1 MARGGGRVSG
11 AGWDSEIQRLA
22 AVKALRLLDTPREER
37 FDRITR
43 LTQRLLG
50 VPIALVSLVDV
61 DRQWFKSCV
70 GLDAEQTHRSVSFC
84 SHAITEPT
92 MMEIPD
98 ATADPRFADNPHVV
112 GDPHIRFYAGQPIA
126 GPSGHLVGTLCV
138 VDMAPRRLD
147 DAEREL
153 LRDLAAWVELECA
166 VVQAS
171 QWEHEAVRARTD
183 FVSVLSHELRTPL
196 TSIRGSLELAL
207 SGDFGDL
214 APPHR
219 RLVTMAARNADRLV
233 RMSTDVLDLHRMRR
247 GDLRLSFA
255 AVSLAEVV
263 DQAVHSVD
271 HASRTGKV
279 PIAVTCPA
287 LHLRGDADRLV
298 QVLTNLLAN
307 AVRVSEPGTKV
318 EVAADHRGNWT
329 TVTVR
334 DRGPGVPAEHLEA
347 IFEPFVQFEVPKQ
360 RQAGSAGLGL
370 AITRGI
376 VEAHGGSIRAFPAD
390 GGGSVFEVR
399 LPADGPEDED
409 RPWW

>member
-1 MARGGGRVSG
+1 MSG

-43 LTQRLLG
+43 LAQRLLD

-84 SHAITEPT
+84 SHAIAEPT
-92 MMEIPD
+92 LMEIPD
-98 ATADPRFADNPHVV
+98 ATLDPRFADNPHVV

-126 GPSGHLVGTLCV
+126 APSGHLVGTLCV
-138 VDMAPRRLD
+138 VGTEVRHLD
-147 DAEREL
+147 DAEREC

-166 VVQAS
+166 VVQAT
-171 QWEHEAVRARTD
+171 QWERDTVRARTD
-183 FVSVLSHELRTPL
+183 FVSVVSHELRTPL
-196 TSIRGSLELAL
+196 TSISGSLELAM

-214 APPHR
+214 DPR
-219 RLVTMAARNADRLV
+219 VRDLVGIASRNADRLV
-233 RMSTDVLDLHRMRR
+233 RMSSDVLDLHHMRK
-247 GDLRLSFA
+247 GDLRLRFDR
-255 AVSLAEVV
+255 VSLAEVV
-263 DQAVHSVD
+263 DHAVQSVA
-271 HASRTGKV
+271 HASRTGQV
-279 PIAVTCPA
+279 PVVVACPES

-318 EVAADHRGNWT
+318 EVAAERAGNWT
-329 TVTVR
+329 TITVR
-334 DRGPGVPAEHLEA
+334 DHGPGIPPDRLAA
-347 IFEPFVQFEVPKQ
+347 IFEPFVQFEVPAQ
-360 RQAGSAGLGL
+360 RRAGSAGLGL

-376 VEAHGGSIRAFPAD
+376 VEAHGGTIKALLPP
-390 GGGSVFEVR
+390 GGGSVFEVVV
-399 LPADGPEDED
+399 PADGPQDED

>member
-1 MARGGGRVSG
+1 MRVSG

-43 LTQRLLG
+43 LVQRVLD

-84 SHAITEPT
+84 SHAIAEPT

-98 ATADPRFADNPHVV
+98 ATLDPRFADNPHVV
-112 GDPHIRFYAGQPIA
+112 GEPHIRFYAGQPIA
-126 GPSGHLVGTLCV
+126 APSGHLVGTLCA
-138 VDMAPRRLD
+138 VDMVPRVLD
-147 DAEREL
+147 DADREC

-166 VVQAS
+166 VVQAT
-171 QWEHEAVRARTD
+171 QWEADTVRARTD
-183 FVSVLSHELRTPL
+183 FVSVVSHELRTPL
-196 TSIRGSLELAL
+196 TSISGSLELAL

-214 APPHR
+214 DPR
-219 RLVTMAARNADRLV
+219 VRNLVAIASRNADRLV
-233 RMSTDVLDLHRMRR
+233 RMSADVLDLHHMRK
-247 GDLRLSFA
+247 GDLRLTFDR
-255 AVSLAEVV
+255 VSLAEVV
-263 DQAVHSVD
+263 DHAVHSVA
-271 HASRTGKV
+271 HASRTGQV
-279 PIAVTCPA
+279 LVVVTCA
-287 LHLRGDADRLV
+287 DTLHVRGDADRLV

-318 EVAADHRGNWT
+318 EVAAERTGNWT
-329 TVTVR
+329 TITVR
-334 DRGPGVPAEHLEA
+334 DHGPGVPADRLNA
-347 IFEPFVQFEVPKQ
+347 IFEPFVQFDVPRQ
-360 RQAGSAGLGL
+360 RKAGSAGLGL

-376 VEAHGGSIRAFPAD
+376 VEAHGGTIRAMPAS
-390 GGGSVFEVR
+390 GGGSVFEV
-399 LPADGPEDED
+399 LVPADGPQDEG

>member
-1 MARGGGRVSG
+1 MSG

-43 LTQRLLG
+43 LTQRLLD

-84 SHAITEPT
+84 SHAIAEPT
-92 MMEIPD
+92 LMEIPD

-138 VDMAPRRLD
+138 VDMVVRHLD

-171 QWEHEAVRARTD
+171 QWERDAVRARTD

-207 SGDFGDL
+207 SGDFGEL
-214 APPHR
+214 AAPQR
-219 RLVTMAARNADRLV
+219 KLVAIAARNADRLV

-247 GDLRLSFA
+247 GDLRLRFA
-255 AVSLAEVV
+255 RVALAEVV
-263 DQAVHSVD
+263 DHAVHSVE
-271 HASRTGKV
+271 HASRTAQV
-279 PIAVTCPA
+279 PVAVACEDA

-318 EVAADHRGNWT
+318 EVAAERRGNWT
-329 TVTVR
+329 TLTVR
-334 DRGPGVPAEHLEA
+334 DRGPGVPPEHLEA
-347 IFEPFVQFEVPKQ
+347 IFEPFVQFELPQQ

-376 VEAHGGSIRAFPAD
+376 VEAHGGSIRAYPAE
-390 GGGSVFEVR
+390 GGGSVFEVQ